1 MQTAKDIAYDILI
14 GCKASRVDPKWLEYR
29 YLLKMKLIDPIK
41 TPFYK
46 WESMV
51 SVGSILRA
59 RRKLIEDGEIVLDKF
74 TAMVLRQK
82 EEKIRKFGFRG
93 EQ

>member
-1 MQTAKDIAYDILI
+1 MQTAKELAYNILVS
-14 GCKASRVDPKWLEYR
+14 CKSSRNDPKWLEYR
-29 YLLKMKLIDPIK
+29 YLLKMGVIDPNK

-46 WESMV
+46 WENMV

-74 TAMVLRQK
+74 VEMARRK
-82 EEKIRKFGFRG
+82 REEQVRDMFARG
-93 EQ
+93 KK

>member
-1 MQTAKDIAYDILI
+1 MKNAKAIAYNILVS
-14 GCKASRVDPKWLEYR
+14 CKSSRDNPKWLEYR
-29 YLLKMKLIDPIK
+29 YLLKMGIIDPNR

-46 WESMV
+46 WENMV

-74 TAMVLRQK
+74 VEMARRK
-82 EEKIRKFGFRG
+82 REEQVRDMFRKL
-93 EQ
+93 

>member
-1 MQTAKDIAYDILI
+1 MKNAKAIAYNILVS
-14 GCKASRVDPKWLEYR
+14 CKSSRDNPKWLEYR
-29 YLLKMKLIDPIK
+29 YLLKMGIIDPNR

-46 WESMV
+46 WENMV

-74 TAMVLRQK
+74 VEMARRK
-82 EEKIRKFGFRG
+82 REEQVRDMFRKS
-93 EQ
+93 

>member
-1 MQTAKDIAYDILI
+1 MQRAKDIAYNILVS
-14 GCKASRVDPKWLEYR
+14 CKSSRDNPKWLEYR
-29 YLLKMKLIDPIK
+29 YLLKMGIIDPNR

-46 WESMV
+46 WENMV

-74 TAMVLRQK
+74 VEMARRK
-82 EEKIRKFGFRG
+82 REEQVRDMFRKS
-93 EQ
+93 

>member
-1 MQTAKDIAYDILI
+1 MQNAKEIAHYLMIR
-14 GCKASRVDPKWLEYR
+14 CKQARENPKWLEYR
-29 YLLKMKLIDPIK
+29 YLLHMGIINPET

-46 WESMV
+46 WENMV

-74 TAMVLRQK
+74 VEMAR
-82 EEKIRKFGFRG
+82 RKRT
-93 EQ
+93 EQVRDMFARSKK

>member
-1 MQTAKDIAYDILI
+1 MKSAKDIAYDILR
-14 GCKASRVDPKWLEYR
+14 GCKSSRDNPKWLEYR
-29 YLLKMKLIDPIK
+29 YLLKMGIIDPTT

-46 WESMV
+46 WENMV

>member
-1 MQTAKDIAYDILI
+1 MKNAKEIAYNILVS
-14 GCKASRVDPKWLEYR
+14 CKSSRDNPKWLEYR
-29 YLLKMKLIDPIK
+29 YLLKMGVIDPNT

-46 WESMV
+46 WENMV

-82 EEKIRKFGFRG
+82 EEKIRIFGFRG

>member
-1 MQTAKDIAYDILI
+1 MKTAKSIAYDILR
-14 GCKASRVDPKWLEYR
+14 GCKSARDNPKWLEYR
-29 YLLKMKLIDPIK
+29 YLLKMGIIDPNR
-41 TPFYK
+41 FSFEK
-46 WESMV
+46 WDNMV

-82 EEKIRKFGFRG
+82 EERIRKFGFRG
-93 EQ
+93 ER